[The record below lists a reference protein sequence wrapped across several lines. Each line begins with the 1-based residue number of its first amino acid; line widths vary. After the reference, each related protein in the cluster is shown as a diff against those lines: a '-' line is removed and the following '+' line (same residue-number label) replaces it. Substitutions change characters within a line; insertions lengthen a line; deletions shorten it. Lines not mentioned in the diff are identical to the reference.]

1 MSTTKKPKRLITIR
15 MPRGLRKKWLEALR
29 GQRLNPK
36 TGKPYEQGRGVLE
49 RDNKFCCIGVL
60 ADIAGASTTDKN
72 GGRRGLM
79 SMHQLARLGI
89 QFTGTPDTGINGAAV
104 NPDLS
109 TDREIRDEDYNCAVN
124 CNDNKR
130 LSFKRIADRIEKRS
144 VGY

>member
-1 MSTTKKPKRLITIR
+1 MSATKKPKRLITIR

-36 TGKPYEQGRGVLE
+36 TGEPYKQGRGVLE
-49 RDNKFCCIGVL
+49 CNNQFCCIGVL

-72 GGRRGLM
+72 GAQRGLM

-89 QFTGTPDTGINGAAV
+89 QFTGTPDTGAHKKTV

-109 TDREIRDEDYNCAVN
+109 IDREIRDENYHSAVD
-124 CNDNKR
+124 CNDTKR

-144 VGY
+144 IGY